1 MTPALSPLDA
11 LASNPWGTL
20 EAVLDG
26 PLHPGGRAATD
37 RLLDRANV
45 GPDSRLLDLGCG
57 AGGAVEAA
65 RDRGARAIG
74 LDRRPDAAAAIRGDV
89 AVLPVRDASVDVA
102 VGECVFCLV
111 DPDRALSEAQRVL
124 RPGGRLALS
133 DVVVDGDP
141 PDVPD
146 PIADALCLSGRRDRD
161 ALPRRVA
168 NAGFT
173 VDAVH
178 DRRED
183 LLETRDRLEAK
194 VDYRGLLA
202 LAGERGRRLLA
213 GIEDLEAAVES
224 GRVGYISLIATAR

>member
-1 MTPALSPLDA
+1 VTPNPLDA

-26 PLHPGGRAATD
+26 PLHPGGRAATE
-37 RLLDRANV
+37 RLLDRADV
-45 GPDSRLLDLGCG
+45 GPGSRLLDPGCG
-57 AGGAVEAA
+57 AGGAVAAA
-65 RDRGARAIG
+65 RERGARAVG
-74 LDRRPDAAAAIRGDV
+74 LDRRPESTAAIHGDMT
-89 AVLPVRDASVDVA
+89 ALPVRDASVDVA
-102 VGECVFCLV
+102 VGECVFCPV
-111 DPDRALSEAQRVL
+111 DPDRALAEARRVL

-133 DVVVDGDP
+133 DVIVDGDP

-146 PIADALCLSGRRDRD
+146 PLADALCLSGRRDPD

-168 NAGFT
+168 DAGFR

-178 DRRED
+178 DRRAD
-183 LLETRDRLEAK
+183 LLDTRDRIEAM

-213 GIEDLEAAVES
+213 GVEALEAAVES
-224 GRVGYISLIATAR
+224 GRVGYVSLVARAR